1 MVKEIIRKEPDKKYQ
16 GQPCSVTCVGTAYDH
31 IHTWPFTIVKPEGI
45 RYDGY
50 LSLKYMNQFTREF
63 LPVAKRVDFKKNERP
78 QLKDFLSTND
88 ARCCI
93 CVLGHYLYADTQTYW
108 SFFDNDNDEV
118 IAVWYL
124 RMPSTETMVKR
135 SGTQ

>member
-1 MVKEIIRKEPDKKYQ
+1 MAKEIVRKEPDKKYR
-16 GQPCSVTCVGTAYDH
+16 GQLCSVTCVGTAYDH
-31 IHTWPFTIVKPEGI
+31 IHTWPFTIIKPNGM

-50 LSLKYMNQFTREF
+50 LRLRDMNQFAREY
-63 LPVAKRVDFKKNERP
+63 LPIAKRIDFKKNERP
-78 QLKDFLSTND
+78 QLKEFLQTNET
-88 ARCCI
+88 RCCI

-108 SFFDNDNDEV
+108 SFFDNDDDKV

-124 RMPSTETMVKR
+124 RVPSAGNMKNG

>member
-1 MVKEIIRKEPDKKYQ
+1 MVKEIIRKEPDKKYR

-31 IHTWPFTIVKPEGI
+31 IHTWPFMIVKPEGI

-63 LPVAKRVDFKKNERP
+63 LPVAKRVNFKKNERP

-124 RMPSTETMVKR
+124 RAPSTETMVKR

>member
-1 MVKEIIRKEPDKKYQ
+1 MVKEIIRKEPDKKYR

-31 IHTWPFTIVKPEGI
+31 IHTWPFMIVKPEGI
-45 RYDGY
+45 RYYGY
-50 LSLKYMNQFTREF
+50 LSLKYMNQFPREF
-63 LPVAKRVDFKKNERP
+63 LPGAKRVDFKKNERP

-124 RMPSTETMVKR
+124 RAPSTETMVKR

>member
-31 IHTWPFTIVKPEGI
+31 IHTWPFKIVKPEGI

-78 QLKDFLSTND
+78 QLKDFLSAND

-93 CVLGHYLYADTQTYW
+93 CVLGHYLYADAQTYW

-124 RMPSTETMVKR
+124 RVPSTKTMVKR

>member
-1 MVKEIIRKEPDKKYQ
+1 MVKEIIRKEPDKKYR

-31 IHTWPFTIVKPEGI
+31 IHTWPFMIVKPEGI

-63 LPVAKRVDFKKNERP
+63 LPVAKKVNFKKNERP

-88 ARCCI
+88 ASCCI

-124 RMPSTETMVKR
+124 RAPSTETMVKR